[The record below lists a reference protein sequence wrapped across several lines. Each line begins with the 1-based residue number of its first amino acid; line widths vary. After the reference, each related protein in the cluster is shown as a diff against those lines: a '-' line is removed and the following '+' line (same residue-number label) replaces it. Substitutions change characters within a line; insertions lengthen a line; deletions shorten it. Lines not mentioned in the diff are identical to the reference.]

1 MRCVS
6 SRVGTFDTVGDH
18 GAGGLVQSGQEMRR
32 RVLAGAGPTHGL
44 AVHRDHPAT
53 VDGAGAC
60 AQPGPQVGI
69 NVSGVQVLQN
79 PADGRLR
86 RKILPRLQSQG
97 LQVGGGQVGG
107 VLPYRSQAATAG
119 QHSGDGQG
127 QDHRQASS
135 AHPDGPWDPP
145 RP

>member
-1 MRCVS
+1 M
-6 SRVGTFDTVGDH
+6 
-18 GAGGLVQSGQEMRR
+18 LVRAPRM
-32 RVLAGAGPTHGL
+32 VLPTR
-44 AVHRDHPAT
+44 RDHPAT

-86 RKILPRLQSQG
+86 RKILPRLQSQS

-119 QHSGDGQG
+119 QHSGHGQRQHRKQVMTHTPPVPGVGDAPENQGQG
-127 QDHRQASS
+127 LARQ
-135 AHPDGPWDPP
+135 GG
-145 RP
+145 RGGR

>member
-1 MRCVS
+1 M
-6 SRVGTFDTVGDH
+6 
-18 GAGGLVQSGQEMRR
+18 
-32 RVLAGAGPTHGL
+32 
-44 AVHRDHPAT
+44 
-53 VDGAGAC
+53 
-60 AQPGPQVGI
+60 GI

-107 VLPYRSQAATAG
+107 VLPYRCQAATAG